1 MLKKLYHFRYQEL
14 LMSRLRRVVLT
25 AIAVS
30 LTAVILHGAP
40 KLAAQ
45 SAPAKP
51 NPSGWQIPPE
61 ADTVKSPLTV
71 DEKVLASGKAVFKDK
86 CERCHGPGGLGDGPD
101 ADPDAMGDMD
111 LTVAKRAARNPD
123 GVVFYKVMNGRRKP
137 KMPAFKEELTQDQVW
152 AVVAYAQSL
161 RQPK

>member
-1 MLKKLYHFRYQEL
+1 MAG
-14 LMSRLRRVVLT
+14 LRRVVFT
-25 AIAVS
+25 CIAVS
-30 LTAVILHGAP
+30 LAAVLLWGAP
-40 KLAAQ
+40 KLIAQ

-61 ADTVKSPLTV
+61 ADTLKSPLTV

-123 GVVFYKVMNGRRKP
+123 GVIFYKVMNGRRKP
-137 KMPAFKEELTQDQVW
+137 KMPAFKEELTPDQVW
-152 AVVAYAQSL
+152 AVVAFAQSL
-161 RQPK
+161 RKTK